1 MLLSETIIKNNKNNI
16 TENNEIFNK
25 NIIFLFSKICSQIC
39 AYTYTLKTLILI
51 YIKLNNN

>member
-1 MLLSETIIKNNKNNI
+1 MKFLIKI
-16 TENNEIFNK
+16 
-25 NIIFLFSKICSQIC
+25 LFFCFPKFVQNLFKIC

>member
-1 MLLSETIIKNNKNNI
+1 MKFLIKI
-16 TENNEIFNK
+16 
-25 NIIFLFSKICSQIC
+25 LFFCLDICSKNLFKIC